1 MDVWLWFFL
10 FLIYFFYLF
19 GWLRS
24 FYECLAD
31 FLHRLHFNIKY
42 LGIWNCLVYCV
53 FRLRTATIHDVVRT
67 LHDMNGVSKN
77 WISDD
82 FVSNLIIF
90 FFRVIIFG
98 ILNVGGRA
106 ILHVVQCL
114 LYLVFNGISV
124 YVFLSLFSLT
134 LDRILWK
141 QRRKWWEKPR
151 CQPQWMKLTTQTIII
166 GQ

>member
-1 MDVWLWFFL
+1 M
-10 FLIYFFYLF
+10 
-19 GWLRS
+19 
-24 FYECLAD
+24 
-31 FLHRLHFNIKY
+31 
-42 LGIWNCLVYCV
+42 
-53 FRLRTATIHDVVRT
+53 RTATIHDVVRT

-141 QRRKWWEKPR
+141 QRRK
-151 CQPQWMKLTTQTIII
+151 
-166 GQ
+166 